1 MAGVPIARP
10 FRPSYN
16 LRWMKTCIW
25 ILSRSPGRK
34 AWGAAFLLGTGF
46 LFFAA
51 AACGAETT
59 DIDGSSTVFPIT
71 EAMVEDWGLTIGG
84 SARLVIGISG
94 TGGGFKKFC
103 NGETDINDASRPI
116 KAIEVERCAK
126 AGVEF
131 IELPVAI
138 DGLTVVVNPENDFV
152 QCLTVDDL
160 HTMWRPEAEGKIDRW
175 NQVRPEWPDAKMRL
189 YGPGVDSGT
198 FDYFTETING
208 EAQASRGDFTSSERD
223 NVLVQGIAGDRTSL
237 GYFGYSFFV
246 ENRDILKM
254 VAIDGGGGCVFP
266 TGETINNGT
275 YAPLSRPL
283 FIYVSKE
290 AWEQQE
296 VKDFVR
302 YYVSYDRAGLL
313 RELGFVAFPQAV
325 HDLVLDRFERGLT
338 GTIFGGASPQT
349 GTVKEILSANR

>member
-1 MAGVPIARP
+1 
-10 FRPSYN
+10 
-16 LRWMKTCIW
+16 MKTRNW
-25 ILSRSPGRK
+25 ILRRSPGRK
-34 AWGAAFLLGTGF
+34 AWRAAFF
-46 LFFAA
+46 CAAVFAVFIV
-51 AACGAETT
+51 ACGAETT

-71 EAMVEDWGLTIGG
+71 EAMVEEWSIAIGG

-116 KAIEVERCAK
+116 KPSEEEQCAE

-138 DGLTVVVNPENDFV
+138 DGLTVAVHPDNGFA
-152 QCLTVDDL
+152 QCLTIDEL
-160 HTMWRPEAEGKIDRW
+160 HTMWAPEAEGEIDRW
-175 NQVRPEWPDAKMRL
+175 SQVRPGWPDERLRL

-198 FDYFTETING
+198 FDYFTETVNG

-223 NVLVQGIAGDRTSL
+223 NVLVQGIAGDRGSL

-246 ENRDILKM
+246 ENKDILKA
-254 VAIDGGGGCVFP
+254 VAIDGGNGCVFP

-290 AWEQQE
+290 AWRQQV
-296 VKDFVR
+296 VKDFVS

-313 RELGFVAFPQAV
+313 MELGFVPFPKTV

-338 GTIFGGASPQT
+338 GTIFGGKSRRR
-349 GTVKEILSANR
+349 GTVEDILIANQ